1 MIKMVYNMSLYIKD
15 QPIGFYNLVCIYIQ
29 LSFSGVLAK
38 EANTTLVDFPND
50 FYCDWPKQN
59 VTITHRAG
67 TTWPKAKLKKVW
79 NGFVNKGIKIIQEN
93 LKPKI

>member
-1 MIKMVYNMSLYIKD
+1 MAVFGSVPKLATCILRGLSLS
-15 QPIGFYNLVCIYIQ
+15 IYIL